1 MHFLQTEVDQWQE
14 INKQLKKHGL
24 PIVKIFHPSDVTLMS
39 GMELSLE
46 TKV

>member
-24 PIVKIFHPSDVTLMS
+24 PIVKILHPSDVTLMS
-39 GMELSLE
+39 GMGLSLE